1 MNRSIVSKYL
11 YIFSFVL
18 VILVDFLSR
27 TMFVERFSFLRSVS
41 KILIIAACIMVLI
54 KLLID
59 EHRKIELYSI
69 LILIPVLSVIIY
81 TTKTY
86 YTLLPIF
93 LLVISV
99 RNINLEKIL
108 RIWLFEIAILMI
120 LVSFSYYVDIIGE
133 TTRVFGREGDKI
145 RYGLGY
151 GYSSFSANY
160 FFHFTLFYSFIRRE
174 KIRILEILALFVI
187 NYYLYLKTDTKSAFA
202 CSILLLFLVLIIKY
216 FKLSKQINFLN
227 KYTMLIGFIISLG
240 TLFLY
245 RFGTEI
251 GELLNTLVTGRLRLA
266 DKAWDEFGITIFG
279 QKILWVTENQWMSEI
294 EYDYVDSSFLNI
306 LFNYGI
312 VLILLII
319 IGYYLLGKKKLSNNI
334 FYTLMIG
341 ILGIHCI
348 YDPQLLEISHNPSI
362 LFLGYLITGS
372 DIIYNLK
379 R

>member
-18 VILVDFLSR
+18 VIFVDFLSR
-27 TMFVERFSFLRSVS
+27 TMFVEGFSFLRSLGKV
-41 KILIIAACIMVLI
+41 LIIAACIMLFM

-59 EHRKIELYSI
+59 NHSKIELYTI
-69 LILIPVLSVIIY
+69 LILIPILSVIIF

-93 LLVISV
+93 LLIVSV

-108 RIWLFEIAILMI
+108 RIWLFEIIILM
-120 LVSFSYYVDIIGE
+120 LFVSVFYYIDIIGE
-133 TTRVFGREGDKI
+133 TTHVTERAGDKI

-174 KIRILEILALFVI
+174 KIKVLEIIALSLT

-202 CSILLLFLVLIIKY
+202 CSVLLLFLVLLIKY
-216 FKLSKQINFLN
+216 LKLSKKNNFLN
-227 KYTMLIGFIISLG
+227 KYTMLFGFIISLG

-245 RFGTEI
+245 RFGTEV

-266 DKAWDEFGITIFG
+266 DKAWDEFGITMFG

-312 VLILLII
+312 ILILLII
-319 IGYYLLGKKKLSNNI
+319 VGYYLLWKKKLSNNI

-362 LFLGYLITGS
+362 LFLGYLITGG
-372 DIIYNLK
+372 DIIYNLE

>member
-18 VILVDFLSR
+18 VIFVDFLSR
-27 TMFVERFSFLRSVS
+27 TMFVEGFPFLRDVS
-41 KILIIAACIMVLI
+41 KGLIVATSTMLLV

-59 EHRKIELYSI
+59 KHSKIELYSI
-69 LILIPVLSVIIY
+69 LILIPIVSVIIY

-93 LLVISV
+93 LLIINV

-108 RIWLFEIAILMI
+108 RIWLFEIIILM
-120 LVSFSYYVDIIGE
+120 LFVSVSYYLDIIGE
-133 TTRVFGREGDKI
+133 TTHIVGREGDKI

-151 GYSSFSANY
+151 GYASFSANY

-174 KIRILEILALFVI
+174 KLKVLEIIALFI
-187 NYYLYLKTDTKSAFA
+187 TNYYLYLKTDTKSAFA
-202 CSILLLFLVLIIKY
+202 CSVLLLFLILLIKY
-216 FKLSKQINFLN
+216 LKLSKQNNFLN
-227 KYTMLIGFIISLG
+227 KYTMLFGFIISLG

-245 RFGTEI
+245 RFGTEV

-266 DKAWDEFGITIFG
+266 DKAWDEFGVTIFG
-279 QKILWVTENQWMSEI
+279 QKILWVTENQWMAEI

-312 VLILLII
+312 ILILLII
-319 IGYYLLGKKKLSNNI
+319 IGYYLLGRKKLSNNI
-334 FYTLMIG
+334 FYTLMIV

>member
-11 YIFSFVL
+11 YIFSFIL
-18 VILVDFLSR
+18 VIFVDFLSR
-27 TMFVERFSFLRSVS
+27 TMFVEGFPFLRDVS
-41 KILIIAACIMVLI
+41 KGLIIAASTMLLV

-59 EHRKIELYSI
+59 NHSKIELYSI
-69 LILIPVLSVIIY
+69 LLLIPILSVIIY

-86 YTLLPIF
+86 YTLLPIS

-108 RIWLFEIAILMI
+108 RIWLFEIIILM
-120 LVSFSYYVDIIGE
+120 LFVSVSYYLDIIGE
-133 TTRVFGREGDKI
+133 TTHIVGREGDKI

-151 GYSSFSANY
+151 GYASFSANY

-174 KIRILEILALFVI
+174 KLKVLEIIALFI
-187 NYYLYLKTDTKSAFA
+187 TNYYLYLKTDTKSAFA
-202 CSILLLFLVLIIKY
+202 CSVLLLFLILLIKY
-216 FKLSKQINFLN
+216 LKLSKQNNFLN
-227 KYTMLIGFIISLG
+227 KYTMLFGFIISLG

-245 RFGTEI
+245 RFGTEV

-266 DKAWDEFGITIFG
+266 DKAWDEFGVTIFG

-312 VLILLII
+312 ILILLII
-319 IGYYLLGKKKLSNNI
+319 VGYYLLGRKKLSNNV
-334 FYTLMIG
+334 FYTLMIV

-362 LFLGYLITGS
+362 LLLGYLITGG

>member
-18 VILVDFLSR
+18 VIFVDFLSR
-27 TMFVERFSFLRSVS
+27 TMFVEGFPFLRDVS
-41 KILIIAACIMVLI
+41 KGLIVATSTMLLV

-59 EHRKIELYSI
+59 KHSKIELYSI
-69 LILIPVLSVIIY
+69 LILIPIVSVIIY

-93 LLVISV
+93 LLIINV

-108 RIWLFEIAILMI
+108 RIWLFEIIILM
-120 LVSFSYYVDIIGE
+120 LFVSVSYYLDIIGE
-133 TTRVFGREGDKI
+133 TTHIVGREGDKI

-151 GYSSFSANY
+151 GYASFSANY

-174 KIRILEILALFVI
+174 KLKVLEIIALFI
-187 NYYLYLKTDTKSAFA
+187 TNYYLYLKTDTKSAFA
-202 CSILLLFLVLIIKY
+202 CSVLLLFLILLIKY
-216 FKLSKQINFLN
+216 LKLSKQNNFLN
-227 KYTMLIGFIISLG
+227 KYTMLFGFIISLG

-245 RFGTEI
+245 RFGTEV

-266 DKAWDEFGITIFG
+266 DKAWDEFGVTIFG

-312 VLILLII
+312 ILILLII
-319 IGYYLLGKKKLSNNI
+319 IGYYLLGRKKLSNNI
-334 FYTLMIG
+334 FYTLMIV

>member
-18 VILVDFLSR
+18 VIFVDFLSR
-27 TMFVERFSFLRSVS
+27 TMFVEGFPFLRDVS
-41 KILIIAACIMVLI
+41 KGIIVAASAMLLV

-59 EHRKIELYSI
+59 KHSKIELYSI
-69 LILIPVLSVIIY
+69 LILIPILFVIIY

-86 YTLLPIF
+86 YTLLPIS

-99 RNINLEKIL
+99 RDINLEKIL
-108 RIWLFEIAILMI
+108 RIWLFEIIILM
-120 LVSFSYYVDIIGE
+120 LFVSVSYYLDIIGE
-133 TTRVFGREGDKI
+133 TIHVTGREGDKI

-151 GYSSFSANY
+151 GYASFSANY

-174 KIRILEILALFVI
+174 KLKVLEIIALFVT

-202 CSILLLFLVLIIKY
+202 CSVLLLFLVLLIKY
-216 FKLSKQINFLN
+216 LKLSKQNNFLN
-227 KYTMLIGFIISLG
+227 KYTMLFGFIISLG

-245 RFGTEI
+245 RFGTEA

-312 VLILLII
+312 ILILLII
-319 IGYYLLGKKKLSNNI
+319 VGYYLLGKKKLSNNI
-334 FYTLMIG
+334 FYTLMIV

>member
-18 VILVDFLSR
+18 VIFVDFLSR
-27 TMFVERFSFLRSVS
+27 TMFVEGFSILKNVS
-41 KILIIAACIMVLI
+41 KILVISACVMLLV

-59 EHRKIELYSI
+59 KHSKIELYTI
-69 LILIPVLSVIIY
+69 LILIPILSVIIFM
-81 TTKTY
+81 TKTY

-108 RIWLFEIAILMI
+108 RIWLFEIIILM
-120 LVSFSYYVDIIGE
+120 LFVSVSYYMDIIGE

-174 KIRILEILALFVI
+174 KIKVLEIIALFI
-187 NYYLYLKTDTKSAFA
+187 TNYYLYIKTDTKSAFA
-202 CSILLLFLVLIIKY
+202 CSVLLLFLVSIIKY
-216 FKLSKQINFLN
+216 LKLSKQSNFLN
-227 KYTMLIGFIISLG
+227 KYTMLCGFIISLG

-245 RFGTEI
+245 RFGTEV

-312 VLILLII
+312 ILILLII
-319 IGYYLLGKKKLSNNI
+319 VGYYLLGKKKLSNNI
-334 FYTLMIG
+334 FYTLMIV

>member
-18 VILVDFLSR
+18 VIFVDFLSR
-27 TMFVERFSFLRSVS
+27 TMFIEGFPFLRDVS
-41 KILIIAACIMVLI
+41 KGLIIAASAMLLV

-59 EHRKIELYSI
+59 KHSKIELYTI
-69 LILIPVLSVIIY
+69 LILIPILSVIIF

-108 RIWLFEIAILMI
+108 KIWLFEIIILM
-120 LVSFSYYVDIIGE
+120 LFVSVSYYMGIIGE
-133 TTRVFGREGDKI
+133 TIHVTGREGDKI

-151 GYSSFSANY
+151 GYASFSANY

-174 KIRILEILALFVI
+174 KLKVLEIIALFVT

-202 CSILLLFLVLIIKY
+202 CSVLLLFLVLLIKY
-216 FKLSKQINFLN
+216 LKLSKQNNFLN
-227 KYTMLIGFIISLG
+227 KYTMLFGFIISLV

-245 RFGTEI
+245 RFGTEV

-312 VLILLII
+312 ILILLII
-319 IGYYLLGKKKLSNNI
+319 VGYYLLGRKKLSNNI
-334 FYTLMIG
+334 FYTLMIV

>member
-11 YIFSFVL
+11 YIFSFVS
-18 VILVDFLSR
+18 IIFVDFLSR
-27 TMFVERFSFLRSVS
+27 TMFVEAFSILKNVS
-41 KILIIAACIMVLI
+41 KVLIVAACIMLFI

-59 EHRKIELYSI
+59 EHRKIEVYSI
-69 LILIPVLSVIIY
+69 LVLIPILSVIIY

-99 RNINLEKIL
+99 GNINLERILKIW
-108 RIWLFEIAILMI
+108 IIEIGILMLLV
-120 LVSFSYYVDIIGE
+120 LVSYYIGIIGE
-133 TTRVFGREGDKI
+133 TTRVFGRESDKI

-174 KIRILEILALFVI
+174 KLKVIEIIALFVI
-187 NYYLYLKTDTKSAFA
+187 NCYLYLKTDTKSAFA
-202 CSILLLFLVLIIKY
+202 CSMLLLFLVLIIKY
-216 FKLSKQINFLN
+216 FKLSKQNNFLN
-227 KYTMLIGFIISLG
+227 KYIMLFGFIISLG

-245 RFGTEI
+245 RFGTEV

-266 DKAWDEFGITIFG
+266 DKAWDEFGITVFG
-279 QKILWVTENQWMSEI
+279 QKVLWVTENQWMSEI
-294 EYDYVDSSFLNI
+294 EYNYVDSSFLNI

-312 VLILLII
+312 ILILLII
-319 IGYYLLGKKKLSNNI
+319 VGYYLLGKKKLSNNI

-362 LFLGYLITGS
+362 LFLGYLITGN

>member
-18 VILVDFLSR
+18 VIFVDFLSR
-27 TMFVERFSFLRSVS
+27 TMFVEGFPFLRDVS
-41 KILIIAACIMVLI
+41 KGLIVATSTMLLV

-59 EHRKIELYSI
+59 KHSKIELYSI
-69 LILIPVLSVIIY
+69 LILIPIVSVIIY

-93 LLVISV
+93 LLIINV

-108 RIWLFEIAILMI
+108 RIWLFEIIILM
-120 LVSFSYYVDIIGE
+120 LFVSVSYYLDIIGE
-133 TTRVFGREGDKI
+133 TTHIVGREGDKI

-151 GYSSFSANY
+151 GYASFSANY

-174 KIRILEILALFVI
+174 KLKVLEIIALFI
-187 NYYLYLKTDTKSAFA
+187 TNYYLYLKTDTKSAFA
-202 CSILLLFLVLIIKY
+202 CSVLLLFLILLIKY
-216 FKLSKQINFLN
+216 LKLSKQNNFLN
-227 KYTMLIGFIISLG
+227 KYTMLFGFIISLG

-245 RFGTEI
+245 RFGTEV
-251 GELLNTLVTGRLRLA
+251 GELLNTLVTERLRLA
-266 DKAWDEFGITIFG
+266 DKAWDEFGVTIFG

-312 VLILLII
+312 ILILLII
-319 IGYYLLGKKKLSNNI
+319 IGYYLLGRKKLSNNI
-334 FYTLMIG
+334 FYTLMIV